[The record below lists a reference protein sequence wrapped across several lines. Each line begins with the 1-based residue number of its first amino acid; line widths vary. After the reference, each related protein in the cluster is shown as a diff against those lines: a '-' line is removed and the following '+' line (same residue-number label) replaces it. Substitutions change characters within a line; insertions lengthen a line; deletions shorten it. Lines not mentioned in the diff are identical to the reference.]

1 MLRNYVKTTAMNG
14 PVYKTFEGIGGFT
27 RGSTG
32 VPFVMFTNTRNFNP
46 RRRPKWR
53 ISKDVRSES
62 RLFMLGEGS
71 YIIYRGKKYTGPS
84 GMDRL
89 EMVLRNEET
98 ISAIEKL

>member
-27 RGSTG
+27 RGPTG
-32 VPFVMFTNTRNFNP
+32 VPYVKFTNTRSFNP
-46 RRRPKWR
+46 RRRRGRWYGDA
-53 ISKDVRSES
+53 SLES
-62 RLFMLGEGS
+62 RLFMLGDKS
-71 YIIYRGKKYTGPS
+71 YIIYRGKKYTGPA
-84 GMDRL
+84 GMDKL

>member
-27 RGSTG
+27 RGPTG
-32 VPFVMFTNTRNFNP
+32 VPYVKFTNTRSFNP
-46 RRRPKWR
+46 RRSRGR
-53 ISKDVRSES
+53 FCKDIHLES
-62 RLFMLGEGS
+62 RLFMLGDGS
-71 YIIYRGKKYTGPS
+71 YIIYRGKKYTGPA

-98 ISAIEKL
+98 VSAIEKL

>member
-27 RGSTG
+27 RGPTG
-32 VPFVMFTNTRNFNP
+32 VPYVKFTNTRSFNP
-46 RRRPKWR
+46 CRRRKR
-53 ISKDVRSES
+53 RVGRDVRSES
-62 RLFMLGEGS
+62 RLFMLGDGS
-71 YIIYRGKKYTGPS
+71 YIIYRGKKYTGPA

>member
-27 RGSTG
+27 RGPTG
-32 VPFVMFTNTRNFNP
+32 VPYVKFTNTRSFNP
-46 RRRPKWR
+46 RHHRGRWFD
-53 ISKDVRSES
+53 KDVRLES
-62 RLFMLGEGS
+62 RLFMLGDKS
-71 YIIYRGKKYTGPS
+71 YIIYRGKKYTGPA
-84 GMDRL
+84 GMDKL